1 MANYARIINGV
12 AVDVSATPNLSFHP
26 TVAAEFTSV
35 PSKVGLLWRVK
46 DDVWTPP
53 AEAVI
58 TPVSTTVTFFS
69 RLDFKRLFTGA
80 ERVAIAEARKTDA
93 MIEDFFSIAEDPDSL
108 GVDLTLRSTLDALQ
122 HLVDVQILTVDRRA
136 AILAGQLQ

>member
-26 TVAAEFTSV
+26 TVAAEFVSV
-35 PSKVGLLWRVK
+35 PNKVGLLWRVK

-53 AEAVI
+53 AEAVVA
-58 TPVSTTVTFFS
+58 PVTTTVTFFS
-69 RLDFKRLFTGA
+69 RLDFKRLFTSA
-80 ERVAIAEARKTDA
+80 ERMAIAEVRKTDGL
-93 MIEDFFSIAEDPDSL
+93 IEDFFSIAEDPDSQ
-108 GVDLTLRSTLDALQ
+108 GVDLTRQSTLDALE

-136 AILAGQLQ
+136 EILAGQLQ